1 MHLSY
6 LTNLAGIVSVYSDVY
21 LRYVINL
28 ADIFVVYYIVYRL
41 ILLLKGTRAMQ
52 VVWGVFVLVV
62 VTALAKFL
70 NLVATVWLMQQ
81 FWLAGI
87 FLLIVVFQ
95 PEIRVA
101 LANIGTNP
109 LGRVMVSQEY
119 KFIAEMIEAI
129 SAAAEEKMGMLIVLE
144 QDMGLREIVETGVR
158 INGEVSKE
166 LLLTIFLNKTLLHDG
181 AVVIA
186 NNRLVAAGCILPLTE
201 QQELSKIL
209 GMRHRAALGLSE
221 VADSIILTV
230 SEETGHISIARNGK
244 LQQAVNTKDLEAMLY
259 QLYRSKAEKTLLR
272 KAARPGAPAGQQPP
286 APPQQPAASAPPPA
300 AQA

>member
-1 MHLSY
+1 LY
-6 LTNLAGIVSVYSDVY
+6 LHYIKT
-21 LRYVINL
+21 L
-28 ADIFVVYYIVYRL
+28 ADILAVYYIVYRL

-52 VVWGVFVLVV
+52 VIWGVFILAV
-62 VTALAKFL
+62 VTSLAKFL
-70 NLVATVWLMQQ
+70 HLDATVWLMQQ

-95 PEIRVA
+95 PEIRFA
-101 LANIGTNP
+101 LANIGSNP

-119 KFIAEMIEAI
+119 RFIGEMMEAVRT
-129 SAAAEEKMGMLIVLE
+129 AAAEKMGMLIVLE
-144 QDMGLREIVETGVR
+144 QDMALRDIVETGVR

-166 LLLTIFLNKTLLHDG
+166 LLQTVFHDNTMLHDG
-181 AVVIA
+181 AAVIA

-221 VADSIILTV
+221 VADAIIIIV
-230 SEETGHISIARNGK
+230 SEETGMLSVARNGK
-244 LQQAVNTKDLEAMLY
+244 LQQHADPKDLEAMLY

-272 KAARPGAPAGQQPP
+272 KTPRPE
-286 APPQQPAASAPPPA
+286 APPPA
-300 AQA
+300 QPQPAPAQPAQPPQA

>member
-1 MHLSY
+1 M
-6 LTNLAGIVSVYSDVY
+6 Y
-21 LRYVINL
+21 LRYINNL
-28 ADIFVVYYIVYRL
+28 ADIFAVYYIVYRL

-52 VVWGVFVLVV
+52 VIWGVFVLAA

-70 NLVATVWLMQQ
+70 NLSATVWLMQQ

-95 PEIRVA
+95 PEIRIA
-101 LANIGTNP
+101 LANIGSNP

-119 KFIAEMIEAI
+119 RFIAEMIEAI
-129 SAAAEEKMGMLIVLE
+129 KSAAAEKMGMLIVLE
-144 QDMGLREIVETGVR
+144 QDMGLRDIVETGVR

-166 LLLTIFLNKTLLHDG
+166 LLLTVFHNKTLLHDG
-181 AVVIA
+181 AAVIA

-221 VADSIILTV
+221 IADAIILTV
-230 SEETGHISIARNGK
+230 SEETGLISIARNGK
-244 LQQAVNTKDLEAMLY
+244 LQQAVDPKDLEAMLY
-259 QLYRSKAEKTLLR
+259 QLYRAKGEKSLLR
-272 KAARPGAPAGQQPP
+272 KGSRAQAPAGPGPQTPP
-286 APPQQPAASAPPPA
+286 AAPPPA
-300 AQA
+300 PAQQQG

>member
-1 MHLSY
+1 LY
-6 LTNLAGIVSVYSDVY
+6 LHY
-21 LRYVINL
+21 LKTL
-28 ADIFVVYYIVYRL
+28 ADILAVYYIVYRL

-52 VVWGVFVLVV
+52 VIWGVFILAV
-62 VTALAKFL
+62 VTSLAKFMDL
-70 NLVATVWLMQQ
+70 NATVWLMQQ

-95 PEIRVA
+95 PEIRFA
-101 LANIGTNP
+101 LANIGSNP

-119 KFIAEMIEAI
+119 RFIGEMMEAVR
-129 SAAAEEKMGMLIVLE
+129 SAAAEKMGMLIVLE
-144 QDMGLREIVETGVR
+144 QDMALRDIVETGVR

-166 LLLTIFLNKTLLHDG
+166 MLLTVFHDNTMLHDG
-181 AVVIA
+181 AAVIA

-221 VADSIILTV
+221 VADAIIIIV
-230 SEETGHISIARNGK
+230 SEETGMLSVARNGK
-244 LQQAVNTKDLEAMLY
+244 LQQHADPKDLEAMLY

-272 KAARPGAPAGQQPP
+272 RSTRAD
-286 APPQQPAASAPPPA
+286 APPPGQPAAPSPAQPRPP
-300 AQA
+300 QA

>member
-1 MHLSY
+1 MY
-6 LTNLAGIVSVYSDVY
+6 LHYIKT
-21 LRYVINL
+21 L
-28 ADIFVVYYIVYRL
+28 ADILAVYYIVYRL

-52 VVWGVFVLVV
+52 VIWGVFILAV
-62 VTALAKFL
+62 VTSLAKFL
-70 NLVATVWLMQQ
+70 HLDATVWLMQQ

-95 PEIRVA
+95 PEIRFA
-101 LANIGTNP
+101 LANIGSNP

-119 KFIAEMIEAI
+119 RFIGEMMEAVRT
-129 SAAAEEKMGMLIVLE
+129 AAAEKMGMLIVLE
-144 QDMGLREIVETGVR
+144 QDMALRDIVETGVR

-166 LLLTIFLNKTLLHDG
+166 MLLTVFHDNTMLHDG
-181 AVVIA
+181 AAVIS

-221 VADSIILTV
+221 VADAIIIIV
-230 SEETGHISIARNGK
+230 SEETGMLSVARNGK
-244 LQQAVNTKDLEAMLY
+244 LQQHADPKDLEAMLY

-272 KAARPGAPAGQQPP
+272 KSPRAD
-286 APPQQPAASAPPPA
+286 APPPA
-300 AQA
+300 QPPPAAPPPAQPQPAQDKA